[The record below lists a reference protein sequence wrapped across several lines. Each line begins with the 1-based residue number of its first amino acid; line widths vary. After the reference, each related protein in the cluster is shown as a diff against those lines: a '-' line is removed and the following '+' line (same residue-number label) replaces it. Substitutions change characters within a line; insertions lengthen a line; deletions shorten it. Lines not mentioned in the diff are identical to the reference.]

1 MKNLLEIFFVY
12 DREVILEAKERL
24 ATVLENTKNALQ
36 NTAAIWY
43 TYDREVVSEVGDKM
57 ASTLC
62 GKHI

>member
-1 MKNLLEIFFVY
+1 MKNLLEIFYVY
-12 DREVILEAKERL
+12 DREVILEAKEML
-24 ATVLENTKNALQ
+24 ATALENTKKALQ

-43 TYDREVVSEVGDKM
+43 IYDREVISEVGDKM